1 MPDLEAVRAEF
12 EAAEERGRAE
22 TARDGERVRGLELD
36 TALGDEAGC
45 VGLGGDVVFELDR
58 DWAELGLDAEVW
70 VPLHGREQALG
81 IIPGQLREG
90 GEAGR
95 DTAE

>member
-1 MPDLEAVRAEF
+1 MVLEHD
-12 EAAEERGRAE
+12 RG
-22 TARDGERVRGLELD
+22 
-36 TALGDEAGC
+36 
-45 VGLGGDVVFELDR
+45 
-58 DWAELGLDAEVW
+58 WPELGLDAEVW

-81 IIPGQLREG
+81 IIPEQLREG

>member
-1 MPDLEAVRAEF
+1 MRQA
-12 EAAEERGRAE
+12 
-22 TARDGERVRGLELD
+22 
-36 TALGDEAGC
+36 

-58 DWAELGLDAEVW
+58 DWAELGLDAEVR
-70 VPLHGREQALG
+70 VPLHGREQALR
-81 IIPGQLREG
+81 IIPEQLREG